1 VKVFVSHSS
10 RTDPFASEVR
20 EAVRDGLQGHQV
32 FVDMDVLRPGD
43 EWRAVLYQWLAE
55 CHAAVVLVNREALS
69 SAWVRREVSILLW
82 RRALGVP
89 LTIVPVII
97 GDLRTKDLQDAGLGD
112 LPGLLQAARLAPGQ
126 GDRGGV
132 QALVTEVVGRL
143 AGAEQYALDK
153 SPMAAW
159 VKAVAYALG
168 QVGDLD
174 SLVSAAQELGVAAE
188 DQNQVLDPV
197 AGRRFL
203 ALQMLGRWQS
213 SRLSAVMGEIA
224 DYTPAEWVGRLC
236 DHVAATWVD
245 GEAARGLLEF
255 DTARPGTVVLNAR
268 HESTA
273 RLYVDRATCRA
284 VTGFAVATVTDVTG
298 EEFLAEFE
306 TECAKAVAQL
316 LGVDSPSD
324 VEDLLLPDRTLRP
337 APGGRGHDVL
347 YLVVHRGKIQPEL
360 LAQGVR
366 AVHSRYPWLV
376 VVLLTGQELPT
387 EEELTGWQLT
397 GARRLQPAL
406 AALEEHTAQQAISS
420 LRAVST
426 RVGARMTIGAA

>member
-1 VKVFVSHSS
+1 MKVFISHST
-10 RTDPFASEVR
+10 RADPFASDVR
-20 EAVRDGLQGHQV
+20 KAVRNGLQGHQV

-55 CHAAVVLVNREALS
+55 CHAAVVLVNREALT
-69 SAWVRREVSILLW
+69 SAWVKREVSILLW

-89 LTIVPVII
+89 LTIVTVII
-97 GDLRTKDLQDAGLGD
+97 GDLRTQDLRDAGLGD
-112 LPGLLQAARLAPGQ
+112 LPDLLEAARLVPGQ
-126 GDRGGV
+126 GDVRE
-132 QALVTEVVGRL
+132 LVTEVVGRL

-159 VKAVAYALG
+159 VKAVAHALG
-168 QVGDLD
+168 QVSDLD

-188 DQNQVLDPV
+188 DQGQVLDPV

-224 DYTPAEWVGRLC
+224 DFTPAEWVGRLC

-268 HESTA
+268 YESTA
-273 RLYVDRATCRA
+273 RHYVDRATCRA
-284 VTGFAVATVTDVTG
+284 ATGFAVATVTDVTG

-306 TECAKAVAQL
+306 IECAKAVAQL
-316 LGVDSPSD
+316 LGVDSPSE
-324 VEDLLLPDRTLRP
+324 VEELLLPDRTLRP
-337 APGGRGHDVL
+337 ALDGRRHDVL
-347 YLVVHRGKIQPEL
+347 FLVVHPGKIQPEL

-387 EEELTGWQLT
+387 EEQLTGWQLAD
-397 GARRLQPAL
+397 ARRLQPAL
-406 AALEEHTAQQAISS
+406 APLEELTARQEISS
-420 LRAVST
+420 LYKVCQRVRAQMM
-426 RVGARMTIGAA
+426 VGAA

>member
-1 VKVFVSHSS
+1 VKVFISHSS
-10 RTDPFASEVR
+10 RADPLTTAVR
-20 EAVRDGLQGHQV
+20 EAVRKAMQGHEV
-32 FVDMDVLRPGD
+32 FVDMDVLRPGV

-69 SAWVRREVSILLW
+69 SAWVKREVSILLW

-89 LTIVPVII
+89 LTIVPVIV

-112 LPGLLQAARLAPGQ
+112 LPGLLHAARLAPGQ
-126 GDRGGV
+126 GEQGDV
-132 QALVTEVVGRL
+132 QALVTEVVAGL
-143 AGAEQYALDK
+143 AGAEDYVLDK

-159 VKAVAYALG
+159 VKAVAHALG

-188 DQNQVLDPV
+188 DRGQVLDPV

-255 DTARPGTVVLNAR
+255 STARPGTVILNAR
-268 HESTA
+268 HEATA

-284 VTGFAVATVTDVTG
+284 VTGFAVATVSDVTG

-324 VEDLLLPDRTLRP
+324 VEELLLPDRKLRP
-337 APGGRGHDVL
+337 APDGRGHGVL
-347 YLVVHRGKIQPEL
+347 YLVVHRGEIKPGL

-366 AVHSRYPWLV
+366 AVHDRYPWLV

-387 EEELTGWQLT
+387 EEELAGWQLA
-397 GARRLQPAL
+397 GARRLRPAL
-406 AALEEHTAQQAISS
+406 KALEETTAQQAISS
-420 LRAVST
+420 LRSVST
-426 RVGARMTIGAA
+426 RVGARMMIGGT

>member
-1 VKVFVSHSS
+1 
-10 RTDPFASEVR
+10 
-20 EAVRDGLQGHQV
+20 
-32 FVDMDVLRPGD
+32 
-43 EWRAVLYQWLAE
+43 
-55 CHAAVVLVNREALS
+55 
-69 SAWVRREVSILLW
+69 
-82 RRALGVP
+82 
-89 LTIVPVII
+89 
-97 GDLRTKDLQDAGLGD
+97 
-112 LPGLLQAARLAPGQ
+112 
-126 GDRGGV
+126 
-132 QALVTEVVGRL
+132 
-143 AGAEQYALDK
+143 
-153 SPMAAW
+153 
-159 VKAVAYALG
+159 
-168 QVGDLD
+168 
-174 SLVSAAQELGVAAE
+174 
-188 DQNQVLDPV
+188 VLDPV

-224 DYTPAEWVGRLC
+224 DYMPSEWVGRLC

-255 DTARPGTVVLNAR
+255 DTARPGTVVLNAQ

-284 VTGFAVATVTDVTG
+284 VTGFVVATVTDVTG

-306 TECAKAVAQL
+306 SECAKAVAQL

-337 APGGRGHDVL
+337 APDGRGHDVL
-347 YLVVHRGKIQPEL
+347 YLVVHRGNIQPEL

-376 VVLLTGQELPT
+376 VVLLAGQELPT
-387 EEELTGWQLT
+387 EQELAGWQLA

-406 AALEEHTAQQAISS
+406 EALEELTAQQAISS

-426 RVGARMTIGAA
+426 RVGARMMIGAA

>member
-1 VKVFVSHSS
+1 MKVFVSHSS
-10 RTDPFASEVR
+10 RADPFAVEVR

-32 FVDMDVLRPGD
+32 FVDMDVLRLGD

-69 SAWVRREVSILLW
+69 SAWVKREVSILLW

-97 GDLRTKDLQDAGLGD
+97 GDLRTQDLRDAGLGD
-112 LPGLLQAARLAPGQ
+112 LPGLLQAAQLAPGQ
-126 GDRGGV
+126 GAPGV
-132 QALVTEVVGRL
+132 QALVTDVVGRL

-159 VKAVAYALG
+159 VKAVAHALG
-168 QVGDLD
+168 QVSDLD

-188 DQNQVLDPV
+188 DQGQVLDPV

-224 DYTPAEWVGRLC
+224 DFTPAEWVGRLC

-255 DTARPGTVVLNAR
+255 DTAHPGTVVLNAR
-268 HESTA
+268 YESTA
-273 RLYVDRATCRA
+273 RHYVDRATCRA
-284 VTGFAVATVTDVTG
+284 ATGFAVATVTDVTG

-324 VEDLLLPDRTLRP
+324 VEELLLPDRTLRP
-337 APGGRGHDVL
+337 ALDGRRHDVL
-347 YLVVHRGKIQPEL
+347 FLVVHPGKIQPEL

-376 VVLLTGQELPT
+376 AVLLTGQELPT
-387 EEELTGWQLT
+387 EEELAGWQLA

-406 AALEEHTAQQAISS
+406 APLEELTARQEISS
-420 LRAVST
+420 LYKVCQRVRAQMM
-426 RVGARMTIGAA
+426 VGAA